1 MKKLGKISSLMF
13 TLASIANNSL
23 ATTTRK
29 VTVESS
35 EKGLGNAGILA
46 VGALLICCVLFIGYK
61 MDQSPKQD
69 TSINKIK
76 PPKKTKQ
83 PRPSKNSQIQNDVIE
98 EITEQEESE
107 IFGLEN
113 EHDIPYEKDDNE
125 FYEKDTDIDT
135 FSLNED
141 NEYEEDDVSLFMLDE
156 NSKSSFES
164 IDDDISF
171 EVDAKTEV
179 DDDFNSTMVFNSA
192 GLNEQIKQDEELG
205 MLEDNEEQDD
215 MEYTDPVEGLDEKIA
230 DLDDF
235 ENNQLISKE
244 EQSAESFMNELK
256 KYEPNET
263 EDLGNFTTSTSKK
276 SEKITKQPKRY
287 TKKKEKVEIVEDL
300 SNEEPID
307 VLEVNESTQIDMN
320 FLEQM
325 DENMKKDQENRLKK
339 YTKAKKEKTENTTKK
354 TTRKKKE

>member
-1 MKKLGKISSLMF
+1 MKKLEKISSLMF

-23 ATTTRK
+23 ATTTGK
-29 VTVESS
+29 VTVESG
-35 EKGLGNAGILA
+35 EKGIGNVGILA

-61 MDQSPKQD
+61 MDQTPKED
-69 TSINKIK
+69 NSIKK
-76 PPKKTKQ
+76 MKQPKKPKEPKPTQNRK
-83 PRPSKNSQIQNDVIE
+83 IQNDVIE

-113 EHDIPYEKDDNE
+113 ENDIPYEKDDNE
-125 FYEKDTDIDT
+125 FYEKDTDIDD

-156 NSKSSFES
+156 NSKSSFEN

-171 EVDAKTEV
+171 EEDRKTDV
-179 DDDFNSTMVFNSA
+179 DDDFNSTMVFNTA
-192 GLNEQIKQDEELG
+192 ELNGQIKQDEELG

-215 MEYTDPVEGLDEKIA
+215 MEYTDAVEGLDEKID

-235 ENNQLISKE
+235 ESNKSIIKE
-244 EQSAESFMNELK
+244 EQDAESFINELK
-256 KYEPNET
+256 KYEPNEA
-263 EDLGNFTTSTSKK
+263 EQLGNFTTAEPKK
-276 SEKITKQPKRY
+276 SGRATKQPKRY
-287 TKKKEKVEIVEDL
+287 TKKKANIIEEL
-300 SNEEPID
+300 PNEEPIEFP
-307 VLEVNESTQIDMN
+307 EVEQSPQIDMN

-325 DENMKKDQENRLKK
+325 DANMKKDQENRLKK
-339 YTKAKKEKTENTTKK
+339 YTKSKKEKNEGTTKK

>member
-23 ATTTRK
+23 ATTNT
-29 VTVESS
+29 TTLESS
-35 EKGLGNAGILA
+35 ESGLGNVGVLA
-46 VGALLICCVLFIGYK
+46 VGALLICCVLFMGYK
-61 MDQSPKQD
+61 MDQAPKQD
-69 TSINKIK
+69 ASINKVK
-76 PPKKTKQ
+76 LPKKPKQTKNN
-83 PRPSKNSQIQNDVIE
+83 KKENEVVE
-98 EITEQEESE
+98 EITEQDESE

-113 EHDIPYEKDDNE
+113 KKDIPYEKDENE
-125 FYEKDTDIDT
+125 HYEKDTDLDT

-141 NEYEEDDVSLFMLDE
+141 DEYEEDDVSLFMLDE
-156 NSKSSFES
+156 NSKSSFET

-171 EVDAKTEV
+171 ESDTKTEA

-192 GLNEQIKQDEELG
+192 ELNNEIKQDETIDI
-205 MLEDNEEQDD
+205 LEDNEEQDD

-235 ENNQLISKE
+235 ENNKSVLKQE
-244 EQSAESFMNELK
+244 EQNAESFINELK
-256 KYEPNET
+256 KYEQNVDD
-263 EDLGNFTTSTSKK
+263 DLANFTIATEKK
-276 SEKITKQPKRY
+276 VEKDTKKPKRY
-287 TKKKEKVEIVEDL
+287 TKKKEKVEITEDL

-307 VLEVNESTQIDMN
+307 FTTLEQSTQIDMN

-325 DENMKKDQENRLKK
+325 DENMKKDQESRLKK
-339 YTKAKKEKTENTTKK
+339 YTKAKKEKTENATKK

>member
-23 ATTTRK
+23 ATTTGK
-29 VTVESS
+29 LAVES
-35 EKGLGNAGILA
+35 EKKVLENVGILA
-46 VGALLICCVLFIGYK
+46 VGALLICCVLFLGYK
-61 MDQSPKQD
+61 MDQSPKED
-69 TSINKIK
+69 NSIKK
-76 PPKKTKQ
+76 MKQPKKPK
-83 PRPSKNSQIQNDVIE
+83 PAKPIKNRKIENDFIE

-113 EHDIPYEKDDNE
+113 KNDIPYEKDENE
-125 FYEKDTDIDT
+125 FYEKDTDIDD
-135 FSLNED
+135 FSLNEE

-156 NSKSSFES
+156 NSKSSFEN

-171 EVDAKTEV
+171 EVKKEAKV
-179 DDDFNSTMVFNSA
+179 DDDFNSTMVFNTTEF
-192 GLNEQIKQDEELG
+192 NEQIKQDEEFDI
-205 MLEDNEEQDD
+205 LEDNQEQDD

-235 ENNQLISKE
+235 EINKSVLKE
-244 EQSAESFMNELK
+244 EQQDAESFINELK
-256 KYEPNET
+256 KYELNEA
-263 EDLGNFTTSTSKK
+263 EELGNFTTAAPNK
-276 SEKITKQPKRY
+276 SEKATKQPKRY
-287 TKKKEKVEIVEDL
+287 TKKKVDIIEDL
-300 SNEEPID
+300 PKEEPIEFSD
-307 VLEVNESTQIDMN
+307 VNQSSQVDMN